1 MISTV
6 ELRKYGFVMAA
17 LFALIFGVAA
27 PLARAVPIPQWP
39 WAVALAFVLA
49 AAVRPATLRPVHAAW
64 MKLGHVL
71 GMINSR
77 IILTVVYFVVVFPYG
92 LVLRAFGHDPLSLR
106 KSSGATTYRKV
117 SQTPASL
124 KSSLERP
131 Y

>member
-1 MISTV
+1 MIDTL

-17 LFALIFGVAA
+17 LFAAIFGVAA
-27 PLARAVPIPQWP
+27 PLLRSVPIPYWP
-39 WAVALAFVLA
+39 WMVAAAFVVA
-49 AAVRPATLRPVHAAW
+49 AAVKPAVLRPVHAAW

-71 GMINSR
+71 GAINSR

-92 LVLRAFGHDPLSLR
+92 LLLKAFRHDPLSLR
-106 KSSGATTYRKV
+106 KTPGATTYRKLA
-117 SQTPASL
+117 QNPASL